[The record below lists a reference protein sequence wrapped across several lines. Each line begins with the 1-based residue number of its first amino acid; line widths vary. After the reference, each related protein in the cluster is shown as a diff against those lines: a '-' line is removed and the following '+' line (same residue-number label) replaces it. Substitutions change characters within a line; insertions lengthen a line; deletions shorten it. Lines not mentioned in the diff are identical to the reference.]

1 MKKITIEPNLPSKE
15 ELQKILKRL
24 DLRSRRW
31 REPQIRL
38 QTRVDRSTHAYL
50 MQLSQEK
57 NKSIGEILN
66 SWVKK
71 RKQR

>member
-38 QTRVDRSTHAYL
+38 QTRVDRSTHDYL

-71 RKQR
+71 RKQ